1 MKDLSKYKAFPVGYI
16 PTKVI
21 EAIKIAER
29 DGIIEFGAK
38 GKIVPDG
45 TDSPYFYPDDKSLI
59 LDNHAEDWVIQST
72 FKLAPLNPQDHP
84 DYKQEQP
91 EWQPKMG
98 EGVYVFPNEGP
109 TRIFLFKD
117 NIGYWCVMG
126 GLEDLYRKGE
136 KFEIFCQ
143 KEVWQV
149 KPEPIKLTR
158 AEIAEKLGTDNF
170 EIID

>member
-1 MKDLSKYKAFPVGYI
+1 MTDLSKYKAFPRDYVI
-16 PTKVI
+16 RENTKVI
-21 EAIKIAER
+21 CLVNVLGLQGLEGIATESS
-29 DGIIEFGAK
+29 IIPFCSFK
-38 GKIVPDG
+38 CG
-45 TDSPYFYPDDKSLI
+45 THKTALHS
-59 LDNHAEDWVIQST
+59 HQ
-72 FKLAPLNPQDHP
+72 LAPLNPQDHP
-84 DYKQEQP
+84 DFKQEEP
-91 EWQPKMG
+91 EWQPKTG
-98 EGVYVFPNEGP
+98 EVVNVFPNEELR
-109 TRIFLFKD
+109 RIFLFKD

-158 AEIAEKLGTDNF
+158 AEIAEKFGTDNF